1 MSGDALTCF
10 DFLVTNVPIWITHL
24 EGISRKIGERQKDI
38 SIGAIPAHPAA
49 LKVRKSTSAESIR
62 PVDSPYPTPQI
73 SEVASATEPIHQ
85 AHQPSPPPTP
95 CHLLSQRRNRK
106 TASVLS
112 GQQSGP
118 SKYRSRSM
126 IILYYNGEVQ
136 KLFEELVRHIG
147 TGRNHVRKGKMAAK
161 MDALSSDSSSDD
173 FDDHDLE
180 IDHDTAAAKAGSWSK
195 TDIRRSGS
203 AGYRPGIRNRLTSL
217 SDATAALDSVEAA
230 LDKAQSL
237 CERAAHQF
245 LRDGDCSDEIDAA
258 KQTFETV
265 VSSGN
270 AELPRLREKAEK
282 ARRKSADRRA
292 LEAKRFTQARRA
304 AEVASAPVLLVDE
317 IEVDDGGGSD
327 DEDAD
332 VLAQFRITNSRL
344 LAH

>member
-136 KLFEELVRHIG
+136 KL
-147 TGRNHVRKGKMAAK
+147 
-161 MDALSSDSSSDD
+161 
-173 FDDHDLE
+173 
-180 IDHDTAAAKAGSWSK
+180 
-195 TDIRRSGS
+195 
-203 AGYRPGIRNRLTSL
+203 
-217 SDATAALDSVEAA
+217 
-230 LDKAQSL
+230 
-237 CERAAHQF
+237 
-245 LRDGDCSDEIDAA
+245 
-258 KQTFETV
+258 
-265 VSSGN
+265 
-270 AELPRLREKAEK
+270 
-282 ARRKSADRRA
+282 
-292 LEAKRFTQARRA
+292 
-304 AEVASAPVLLVDE
+304 
-317 IEVDDGGGSD
+317 
-327 DEDAD
+327 
-332 VLAQFRITNSRL
+332 
-344 LAH
+344 